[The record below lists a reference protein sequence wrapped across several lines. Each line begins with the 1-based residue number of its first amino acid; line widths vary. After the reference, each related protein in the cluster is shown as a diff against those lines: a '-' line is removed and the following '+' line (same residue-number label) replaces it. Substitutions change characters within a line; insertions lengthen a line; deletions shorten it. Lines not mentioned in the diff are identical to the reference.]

1 MERSF
6 FPSVKES
13 HKQALIEFQLYIFP
27 CKIGYL
33 LNSNTVFFMIF
44 FIPIFAVIYRF
55 VKEWVEKHEQ
65 EQAAPVVA
73 VGGVVDEE
81 N

>member
-1 MERSF
+1 MLT
-6 FPSVKES
+6 PAA
-13 HKQALIEFQLYIFP
+13 ALIGGNLFGLVYDFLHTNFCRDP
-27 CKIGYL
+27 
-33 LNSNTVFFMIF
+33 S
-44 FIPIFAVIYRF
+44 